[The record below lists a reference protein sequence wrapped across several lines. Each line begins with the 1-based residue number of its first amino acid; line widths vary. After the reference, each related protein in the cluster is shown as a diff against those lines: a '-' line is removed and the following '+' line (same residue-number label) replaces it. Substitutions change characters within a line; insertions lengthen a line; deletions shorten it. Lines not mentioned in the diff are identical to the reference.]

1 MPSDT
6 LCHIAVSSATYAID
20 KPYTYLVPQSLLTR
34 VQPGMRVMIPF
45 GKGNRRTEGLILDL
59 FSGERSRGIKA
70 IMALMD
76 EAPVLDHQGIQ
87 LAVWIH
93 DQYFCTV
100 YDAVRAMLPSGLY
113 FSLKDRVCI
122 ADQIDKDTAYA
133 ASSKATAQQ
142 ILDMLYANNGEME
155 KGTMMEAFGER
166 DPRSALKE
174 LQEKGIITV
183 ETSASR
189 GVGDKTE
196 QIAVLDISPEDA
208 MHRLSARTKA
218 QQAVVRLLSEVPEVS
233 LKDIRYFTG
242 ASTPSVKSL
251 EQKGILHLE
260 TREVFR
266 RPERITVEPAE
277 PPILNS
283 EQERCFDGLKALMDS
298 NEPKCA
304 LLYGVT
310 GSGKT
315 QVYIRLIH
323 DALAQGKT
331 ALVLVPEIALTP
343 QLVAQF
349 SAQFGDQI
357 AILHSMLSAGARYDE
372 WKRVRAGKATVVVGT
387 RSAVF
392 APMQHLGLIIL
403 DEEQE
408 ASYKSEN
415 TPRYH
420 ARDIAKYRAAKDHA
434 LLILGSATP
443 SVESMYF
450 AKQGVYALFV
460 LKHRYNQLA
469 MPQVIISDAK
479 ETLRSGLDRS
489 IGPRLEEELR
499 TNLERGE
506 QSILFI
512 NRRGTSKMA
521 VCTEC
526 GESPQCP
533 RCSVRLTYHKANGRL
548 MCHHCGHSEP
558 VHRFCQ
564 SCGGELTFTGAGT
577 QMVKEEVEHLFPH
590 VEVMRMDA
598 DTISATNTHEKMLEK
613 FRRQNI
619 PILVGTQMVAKG
631 LDFENVTLV
640 GVISADQS
648 LYVDDFRSSE
658 RTFSLLTQVV
668 GRAGRGS
675 RSGRAVIQT
684 YTPDNDVILQASR
697 QDYDSFYE
705 NEIRLRQ
712 MRGLP
717 PYRDLYVFT
726 VSGPEEGAV
735 LRSCMRLADGLR
747 AWCKEPS
754 LSDADLQIL
763 GPAAAPILKVNNRYR
778 YRITV
783 MGKRCAA
790 LRHMVG
796 YLLRSAHSD
805 QYNRGVSVFA
815 DLNPLD

>member
-1 MPSDT
+1 MDI
-6 LCHIAVSSATYAID
+6 LCQVAVSSATYAID
-20 KPYTYLVPQSLLTR
+20 KPYTYLLPQSMLDR
-34 VQPGMRVMIPF
+34 AQPGMRVMIPF
-45 GKGNRRTEGLILDL
+45 GRGNRRTEGLILSMQ
-59 FSGERSRGIKA
+59 SGERTAGTKA
-70 IMALMD
+70 VLALLD
-76 EAPVLDHQGIQ
+76 DIPVLEHQGIQ
-87 LAVWIH
+87 LAVWMH
-93 DQYFCTV
+93 NQYFCTV
-100 YDAVRAMLPSGLY
+100 YDAVKAMLPSGLY
-113 FSLKDRVCI
+113 FSLKDRVQI
-122 ADQIDKDTAYA
+122 AKEVDKDTAYSASTKA
-133 ASSKATAQQ
+133 AAQQ
-142 ILDMLYANNGEME
+142 MLDMLYANSGEME
-155 KGTMMEAFGER
+155 KGALMEAFGET
-166 DPRSALKE
+166 DPRSAWKE
-174 LQEKGIITV
+174 LLAKGIITI

-196 QIAVLDISPEDA
+196 QLAVLDISPEDA
-208 MHRLSARTKA
+208 MHRLSARTTA
-218 QQAVVRLLSEVPEVS
+218 QQAVVRLLSELPEVS

-242 ASTPSVKSL
+242 ASTASVKAL

-260 TREVFR
+260 TKEVFR
-266 RPERITVEPAE
+266 RPERMDVEPAA
-277 PPILNS
+277 PPVLNES
-283 EQERCFDGLKALMDS
+283 QEVCFCGLRTLMHS
-298 NEPKCA
+298 NRSHCA

-323 DALAQGKT
+323 ETLAQGKS
-331 ALVLVPEIALTP
+331 ALVLVPEISLTP
-343 QLVAQF
+343 QVVALF
-349 SAQFGDQI
+349 SAQFGDRI

-372 WKRVRAGKATVVVGT
+372 WKRVRTGKATVVIGT

-392 APMQHLGLIIL
+392 APMQELGLIIL

-408 ASYKSEN
+408 TSYKSEN

-420 ARDIAKYRAAKDHA
+420 ARDIAKYRAAKNNA
-434 LLILGSATP
+434 LLLLGSATP

-450 AKQGVYALFV
+450 AKQGVYSLFT
-460 LKHRYNQLA
+460 LTHRYNQMAL
-469 MPQVIISDAK
+469 PQVIVSDTK
-479 ETLRSGLDRS
+479 ETLRSGMDRS
-489 IGPRLEEELR
+489 IGPRLEEEIR
-499 TNLERGE
+499 RNLDRGE

-558 VHRFCQ
+558 VHPFCQ

-577 QMVKEEVEHLFPH
+577 QMVQEEAQSLFPG
-590 VEVMRMDA
+590 VEVLRMDT
-598 DTISATNTHEKMLEK
+598 DTISATHTHEKMLEK

-648 LYVDDFRSSE
+648 LYVDDFRASE

-668 GRAGRGS
+668 GRAGRGAH
-675 RSGRAVIQT
+675 SGRAVIQT
-684 YTPDNDVILQASR
+684 YTPENDVILQASR

-705 NEIRLRQ
+705 NEILLRQ

-717 PYRDLYVFT
+717 PFRDIYVFT
-726 VSGPEEGAV
+726 VSGSEEGAV

-747 AWCKEPS
+747 AWRNTPELAAC
-754 LSDADLQIL
+754 DLQIL

-778 YRITV
+778 YRITI
-783 MGKRCAA
+783 MGKRSAA
-790 LRHMVG
+790 VRNMVG